1 MSDSFRRLDV
11 DQYDEDALR
20 PEELVAV
27 DPKSPDAAMAAAQ
40 QKQPTVRA
48 RVASG
53 DIAGALQVVLE
64 DVPYGAPND
73 AARRTTLAL
82 LLEILNATR
91 VADIPGAL
99 RPLDVLQRDTLMKYL
114 YKGLQLGATE
124 SGAAHGVNCAV
135 LLSWHEKLTQAAGTG
150 CIVRVMS
157 DRREL

>member
-64 DVPYGAPND
+64 DVPY
-73 AARRTTLAL
+73 ARRTTP
-82 LLEILNATR
+82 R
-91 VADIPGAL
+91 GA
-99 RPLDVLQRDTLMKYL
+99 
-114 YKGLQLGATE
+114 
-124 SGAAHGVNCAV
+124 
-135 LLSWHEKLTQAAGTG
+135 
-150 CIVRVMS
+150 
-157 DRREL
+157 RR